1 MKGIKLGEMNTM
13 KVVKEVDFGMYLDGG
28 DEGEIL
34 LPTRYVP
41 EGCKPGD
48 TLDVF
53 VYLDQDER
61 PVATTL
67 TPRRWWVSLLTSK
80 WLGQTSS
87 EHFSTGD

>member
-41 EGCKPGD
+41 EGCNQA
-48 TLDVF
+48 TLSTCS
-53 VYLDQDER
+53 YISTR
-61 PVATTL
+61 
-67 TPRRWWVSLLTSK
+67 TSAP
-80 WLGQTSS
+80 
-87 EHFSTGD
+87 